1 MRNRTLALAA
11 AVVAVTGL
19 TVPAQAA
26 VADRCFDAPV
36 GFGIPGYVEPYLAD
50 KPLQMPVALTTGY
63 PSSECTGLTATVE
76 APNGA
81 RTTVALDKDGES
93 GYPEPPIY
101 LRYGTATIPLATG
114 AGLWRIVAVNR
125 GAEVRAVNV
134 SLRVYRKVLLTL
146 DQPAR
151 TSGSTKTVAT
161 GTARRYTAQGTLAP
175 MTGSKLTVHQL
186 PYNAL
191 LGSGTVDASGRYA
204 VPLPITQATRLYTQY
219 SDPTPHYY
227 PTSDEVV
234 ARKLLAMSY
243 LKFAATTK
251 VGSLWSVSGTAFP
264 GKLHTELQIYT
275 GKSWVYAGSAGDTAA
290 NGSYARYW
298 KPTRAGYFRL
308 RVVVSGPGLDNSPW
322 NREAVVTVR

>member
-1 MRNRTLALAA
+1 MRYRTLALAA
-11 AVVAVTGL
+11 AVAVTGF

-26 VADRCFDAPV
+26 VADRCLDAPA
-36 GFGIPGYVEPYLAD
+36 GFQIPGYVEPYLAD

-76 APNGA
+76 RPDGS

-93 GYPEPPIY
+93 GAPEPPIF
-101 LRYGTATIPLATG
+101 LRYGTVTIPVATG
-114 AGLWRIVAVNR
+114 AGVWRIVAINR
-125 GAEVRAVNV
+125 GAETRAVNE
-134 SLRVYRKVLLTL
+134 SMRVYRKVLLTL

-151 TSGSTKTVAT
+151 TSGAVKTVAT

-175 MTGSKLTVHQL
+175 MTGSKLTVYRL
-186 PYNAL
+186 PYNAV

-204 VPLPITQATRLYTQY
+204 IPLGITQQTTFYTQY
-219 SDPTPHYY
+219 NDPTPHYY
-227 PTSDEVV
+227 PTADAVT
-234 ARKLLAMSY
+234 AHKLLAMSY

-251 VGSLWSVSGTAFP
+251 VNALWSVSGTAFP
-264 GKLHTELQIYT
+264 GKLHTALEIYN
-275 GKSWVYAGSAGDTAA
+275 GKAWVAAGSAGDTAA

-298 KPTRAGYFRL
+298 KPTRAGSFRL